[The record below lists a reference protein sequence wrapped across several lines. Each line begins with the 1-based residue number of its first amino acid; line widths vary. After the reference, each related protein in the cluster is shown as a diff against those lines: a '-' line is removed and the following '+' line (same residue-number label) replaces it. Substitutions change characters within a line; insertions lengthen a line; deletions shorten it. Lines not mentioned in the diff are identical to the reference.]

1 MAARITSRS
10 AHHFGRLSL
19 LANVQPWNPKNVLGN
34 GSYAQVFVV
43 DYCGT
48 PCAAKQIH
56 DLLIENSTPQV
67 LDKMVREFENECQI
81 WANLRHPNI
90 VQFIGVYFSH
100 PTDRL
105 PIIVMEM
112 MSTNLWNYLEKHS
125 KDEFSFPQ
133 KMYVIQQVAQG
144 MVYLHEQRPPL
155 VHRDLKPNNILLCE
169 ESFSVKLTDFG
180 MTRVLDN
187 PSMPRLSSVKGNPI
201 ATFTA
206 PEALQI
212 PPIYEEKADIFSFGN
227 CILMTLSHE
236 CPVPVLPTAEVYGR
250 IVGLSEY
257 DRRKQHI
264 ESFLASREGYF
275 WLSNDL
281 VSLLQSC
288 LQNSPHNRPSSHE
301 VLAFLKRIM
310 PDCKKGLQKR
320 EDLLR
325 SNKIVEAEIESLR
338 KNVDT
343 TREEWEILRQ
353 LYCHKHSE
361 LISLRANHSK

>member
-19 LANVQPWNPKNVLGN
+19 LANVQPWNPKSVLGN

-187 PSMPRLSSVKGNPI
+187 PSMPRLSSVKGNP
-201 ATFTA
+201 TFTA
-206 PEALQI
+206 PEALQT
-212 PPIYEEKADIFSFGN
+212 PPIYDEKADIFSFGN
-227 CILMTLSHE
+227 CLLMTLSHE
-236 CPVPVLPTAEVYGR
+236 CPVPALPTAEVNGR

-264 ESFLASREGYF
+264 ESFKASREGYF

-288 LQNSPHNRPSSHE
+288 LQNSPFNRPSSHE

-310 PDCKKGLQKR
+310 PNCNSRLQKR

-325 SNKIVEAEIESLR
+325 SNKDLKKNIEDYH
-338 KNVDT
+338 KNVEKLKEDMEFLHQQCSRVDVELMT
-343 TREEWEILRQ
+343 LRSI
-353 LYCHKHSE
+353 HP
-361 LISLRANHSK
+361 